1 MSLLVREIP
10 FLDPLRA
17 FAALRDL
24 PAPVL
29 LDSARLDPKL
39 GRWSWVAADPFLF
52 LSSRDGRI
60 RLGGEQRTGDPWTLL
75 ERCLARFHLPPDP
88 TVASPFRTGAVGWI
102 GYEAARHLERLP
114 TAAGD
119 DPAFPDLELGFYDT
133 IVAFDLL
140 ERRAWISSSGF
151 PERAPEARLARR
163 AARAEAFLERLA
175 GAPQLAPP
183 DPAPLP
189 PPSSN
194 VGRAAFE
201 AAVQRVIDYVLAGDI
216 FQANLAQRFTTV
228 LPEGFDLFDLYRRL
242 RRINPAP
249 MAAFLDFGR
258 TVIASASPERFLRLE
273 GRRVETR
280 PIKGTRPRGR
290 TPAEDEALARE
301 LLESEKDRAENVMI
315 VDLLRNDLSRV
326 CRPHSVHVPELC
338 VLERHPTVHH
348 LVSTVVG
355 ELEPGRGPIDL
366 LRATFPGG
374 SITGAPKIRAM
385 EIIAELEPDRRGP
398 YCGTILW
405 LGFDGS
411 MDSAITIRTF
421 AIRDRIATFAVG
433 GGITAASEPAAE
445 YEETLA
451 KARALLRALS
461 GEGAGP

>member
-1 MSLLVREIP
+1 MSPLVRDIP
-10 FLDPLRA
+10 FLDPLAA

-24 PAPVL
+24 PAPIL
-29 LDSARLDPKL
+29 LDSARLDPGL

-60 RLGGEQRTGDPWTLL
+60 RLGDECRTGDPWTLL
-75 ERCLARFHLPPDP
+75 ERCLARFRLPPDP
-88 TVASPFRTGAVGWI
+88 TVPLPFRTGVVGWI

-114 TAAGD
+114 AAAGD
-119 DPAFPDLELGFYDT
+119 EPAFPDLELGFYDT
-133 IVAFDLL
+133 ILAFDRL
-140 ERRAWISSSGF
+140 ERRAWIVSSGF

-163 AARAEAFLERLA
+163 SARAEMFSGRLA
-175 GAPQLAPP
+175 RAPELPPP
-183 DPAPLP
+183 DPRPVP
-189 PPSSN
+189 VPRSN
-194 VGRAAFE
+194 FDRASFE
-201 AAVQRVIDYVLAGDI
+201 AAVRRVVDYVLAGDI

-228 LPEGFDLFDLYRRL
+228 LPEGLDPFDLYRRL

-258 TVIASASPERFLRLE
+258 TVIASASPERFLWLE
-273 GRRVETR
+273 GSRVETR
-280 PIKGTRPRGR
+280 PIKGTRPRGP
-290 TPAEDEALARE
+290 TPREDEALARE
-301 LLESEKDRAENVMI
+301 LLESEKERAENVMI

-326 CRPHSVHVPELC
+326 CRPKSVRVPELC

-348 LVSTVVG
+348 LVSTVTG
-355 ELEPGRGPIDL
+355 ELEPGRGPVDL

-398 YCGTILW
+398 YCGAVLW
-405 LGFDGS
+405 IGFDGA

-421 AIRDRIATFAVG
+421 AIRDRTLTFAVG
-433 GGITAASEPAAE
+433 GGITASSEPAAE
-445 YEETLA
+445 YEETMA